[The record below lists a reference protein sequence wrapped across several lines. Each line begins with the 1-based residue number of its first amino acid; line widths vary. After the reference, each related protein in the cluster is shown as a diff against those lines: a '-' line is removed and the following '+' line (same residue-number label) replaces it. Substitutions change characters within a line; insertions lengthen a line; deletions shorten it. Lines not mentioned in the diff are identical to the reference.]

1 MAARFKLHAQ
11 PRLDFGLGSYSEL
24 PRFLSPFEKIVIVCG
39 SQTILNSGRLKELS
53 RQLPSSLI
61 IPTRSSEPT
70 LKDVD
75 LLTTTLRSH
84 DPDAI
89 VAIGGGSTID
99 LAKASAVLVNNPNG
113 DQVLAY
119 LEGIGE
125 GLTLKEPG
133 IPLFAV
139 PTTAGTG
146 AEATINAV
154 IASPEHGVKKSLRS
168 SLLMPLHIVID
179 PELQMTCP
187 KQITIDSGMDAITQC
202 FESYISCRA
211 NEFTRPLALQG
222 FKMGWKHIETA
233 VDQPMNNEARS
244 AMACCAYFSGVA
256 LANSG
261 LGLAHGIAA
270 ALGVTAEIS
279 HGRACSI
286 LLPFAAKF
294 NASHCRSAYSSLS
307 NAIGMQP
314 ATDLPKQIERLSKRL
329 GVSNNF
335 SELGIGVQELP
346 DLVERSYGN
355 SMRGNPVLPTPDQL
369 VSALTDYYYQ

>member
-1 MAARFKLHAQ
+1 MPARFKLHAQ

-39 SQTILNSGRLKELS
+39 SQTILNSGKLKELS

-75 LLTTTLRSH
+75 LLTTTLRNH

-99 LAKASAVLVNNPNG
+99 LAKASAVLVNNPKG

-125 GLTLKEPG
+125 GLILKEPG

-187 KQITIDSGMDAITQC
+187 KQITIDS
-202 FESYISCRA
+202 
-211 NEFTRPLALQG
+211 
-222 FKMGWKHIETA
+222 
-233 VDQPMNNEARS
+233 
-244 AMACCAYFSGVA
+244 
-256 LANSG
+256 
-261 LGLAHGIAA
+261 
-270 ALGVTAEIS
+270 
-279 HGRACSI
+279 
-286 LLPFAAKF
+286 
-294 NASHCRSAYSSLS
+294 
-307 NAIGMQP
+307 
-314 ATDLPKQIERLSKRL
+314 
-329 GVSNNF
+329 
-335 SELGIGVQELP
+335 
-346 DLVERSYGN
+346 
-355 SMRGNPVLPTPDQL
+355 
-369 VSALTDYYYQ
+369 